1 MTDPTQTQQIGDL
14 TGKIALITGGSSGLG
29 RAIAFAYAAAGA
41 YIVNADLTP
50 SPPASP
56 NYEATAKA
64 RGEDVLT
71 PTAEL
76 INNRYPPT
84 ASNASPAHAQRA
96 VYVHCDVTSS
106 ASMAAA
112 VQHAVTVF
120 GRLDIMCNNAGIARE
135 TTTDKYARGENCRIH
150 ETDEDVFDR
159 DIAVNA
165 KGVWLGMKFACRQM
179 LAQEPHVSG
188 DRGWIINIAS
198 ILSVVG
204 SVGST
209 SYCASKGESLPLFLP
224 VSSPRPFNQIPHTL
238 TPPGAVLQMTKAA
251 SLEYARDRI
260 HCNSIA
266 PGFVETSLLEPMM
279 KRQGVESF
287 TAALSALHP
296 WGRLAQPSDV
306 ASLAVFLAGPG
317 ASFITGAQVVVDGG
331 YTAQ

>member
-1 MTDPTQTQQIGDL
+1 MTDPAQPRQIGDL
-14 TGKIALITGGSSGLG
+14 TDKIALITGGSSGLG
-29 RAIAFAYAAAGA
+29 RAIALAYAAAGA

-50 SPPASP
+50 SPPVSP

-71 PTAEL
+71 PTVEL
-76 INNRYPPT
+76 INTRYPPQSSHT
-84 ASNASPAHAQRA
+84 HRA
-96 VYVHCDVTSS
+96 VYVQCDVTSA
-106 ASMAAA
+106 ASMEAA

-135 TTTDKYARGENCRIH
+135 TTTAKYAQGESCRIH
-150 ETDEDVFDR
+150 ETDEAVFDK
-159 DIAVNA
+159 DMAVNA

-188 DRGWIINIAS
+188 DRGWIVNIAS

-204 SVGST
+204 ASGST
-209 SYCASKGESLPLFLP
+209 SYCASKGKSLVPAHSAQRPISNSYFSS
-224 VSSPRPFNQIPHTL
+224 SSPS
-238 TPPGAVLQMTKAA
+238 PGAVLQMTKAVA
-251 SLEYARDRI
+251 LEYARDRI
-260 HCNSIA
+260 HCASIA

-279 KRQGVESF
+279 KRQGVDSF
-287 TAALSALHP
+287 TSALSALHP

-306 ASLAVFLAGPG
+306 AGMAVFLAGPG
-317 ASFITGAQVVVDGG
+317 ASFITGGQFLVDGG

>member
-1 MTDPTQTQQIGDL
+1 MTDSTQTQQIGDL

-84 ASNASPAHAQRA
+84 APNASPAHAQRA

-135 TTTDKYARGENCRIH
+135 TTTEKYARGENCRIH

-209 SYCASKGESLPLFLP
+209 SYCASKGESLPLFFSCFIAL
-224 VSSPRPFNQIPHTL
+224 STQSNIPHTNSPRRGPTNDQSRL
-238 TPPGAVLQMTKAA
+238 ARVRPRQDPLQFDRARLRRNQPTRTHDEAPRRRELHRRALRAA
-251 SLEYARDRI
+251 SLGT
-260 HCNSIA
+260 
-266 PGFVETSLLEPMM
+266 PG
-279 KRQGVESF
+279 
-287 TAALSALHP
+287 SAERCGGSGCVL
-296 WGRLAQPSDV
+296 GRAGREFHHGC
-306 ASLAVFLAGPG
+306 ASRG
-317 ASFITGAQVVVDGG
+317 
-331 YTAQ
+331 